1 MLRTPVDCRSPL
13 RSFVYFV
20 RTHLLRQRLLL
31 ARVEPTGLSVRAYS
45 RDLVG
50 RHLYKRGTYESELTQ
65 FVLCDLDL
73 PADGVILDVGA
84 NLGWYSLL
92 LGKRY
97 PEARIHAFEPEPRN
111 LALLRENVERN
122 GLGNVDVHAMAVAE
136 SPGTM
141 KLYPYAEKNMG
152 RHSLL
157 PINNEDAVEV
167 RTVSLDAF
175 LDEHGIAPE
184 EVSFVKVDIEGYETP
199 ALRGA
204 TRLLAAGPVI
214 LSEFA
219 PKYMRR
225 GGLDPADYLEL
236 LRDAGYRAYRYDP
249 SASTLELCPQ
259 DALDGEQRLDLV
271 WKKTP

>member
-1 MLRTPVDCRSPL
+1 M
-13 RSFVYFV
+13 
-20 RTHLLRQRLLL
+20 
-31 ARVEPTGLSVRAYS
+31 
-45 RDLVG
+45 
-50 RHLYKRGTYESELTQ
+50 
-65 FVLCDLDL
+65 
-73 PADGVILDVGA
+73 ILDVGA

-122 GLGNVDVHAMAVAE
+122 GMGNVDVHAMAVAE

-157 PINNEDAVEV
+157 PINNEEAVEV

-175 LDEHGIAPE
+175 LDERGIAPE

-225 GGLDPADYLEL
+225 GGLDPADYLGL

-249 SASTLELCPQ
+249 SASALEPCPQ